1 MKNRFFIICTFFLLV
16 TPLIFNGCGRKMD
29 PLPPDVEPPAALE
42 NVTHEISENRVKL
55 FWAKPDNSN
64 LNKSGLSGFLVYRS
78 KKKVSESE
86 CKGCPVAFKLA
97 SKSLTENY
105 YVETLD
111 SGYNYI
117 FKIIVKT
124 NNEMV
129 SQDSNFVK
137 FTY

>member
-1 MKNRFFIICTFFLLV
+1 MKKRFFIICTFFLLA
-16 TPLIFNGCGRKMD
+16 TPLLFDGCGRKMA
-29 PLPPDVEPPAALE
+29 PLPPDVEPPKALE
-42 NVTHEISENRVKL
+42 NVTHEILDNKVKL
-55 FWAKPDNSN
+55 SWIKPENSN

-97 SKSLTENY
+97 SKALTGNY

-111 SGYNYI
+111 PGYNYI
-117 FKIIVKT
+117 FKVVVKT

-129 SQDSNFVK
+129 SQDSNFIK